1 MTDNNHPITPPP
13 ELIQQWLGEY
23 FGCIVNGEP
32 SASERYLATQAAR
45 WGADQELEAC
55 CEWIYKLMDR
65 GLEWS
70 EVFIDHWESAELA
83 AAVLD
88 LENPEDDKAVE
99 YVENQFMDRYG
110 IDLNT
115 FAELARRLVPLC
127 AMDKS
132 PLTDTFRKGF
142 VRDGVYIVKTTS
154 ETP

>member
-1 MTDNNHPITPPP
+1 MT
-13 ELIQQWLGEY
+13 
-23 FGCIVNGEP
+23 
-32 SASERYLATQAAR
+32 
-45 WGADQELEAC
+45 
-55 CEWIYKLMDR
+55 
-65 GLEWS
+65 